1 MSKVCKREFLFYKK
15 IMGFLEPKLSLKN
28 KTHEFFLKILFLFKT
43 NFSIKMLSNKTSF
56 PLKIIMVLLLFF
68 LKKEKTHEIFS

>member
-28 KTHEFFLKILFLFKT
+28 KTHEHFLKILFLFKT

-56 PLKIIMVLLLFF
+56 PLKIMVLWLFF
-68 LKKEKTHEIFS
+68 LKKGKNP